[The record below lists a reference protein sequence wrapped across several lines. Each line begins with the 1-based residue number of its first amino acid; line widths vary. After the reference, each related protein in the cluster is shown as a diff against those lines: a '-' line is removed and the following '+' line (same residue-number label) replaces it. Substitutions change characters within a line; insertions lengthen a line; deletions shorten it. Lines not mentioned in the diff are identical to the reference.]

1 MLKLRLRLR
10 LQLQLR
16 LRLRIGLR
24 LGHIGVARLLHEVD
38 ESKAEALVRG
48 RRDHETVVG
57 AKEHLGQSKCGFGH
71 LIEGLWL

>member
-1 MLKLRLRLR
+1 MLKLRLRLS

-38 ESKAEALVRG
+38 ESKAEALVRR

-57 AKEHLGQSKCGFGH
+57 AKEHLGEQTCGFGH
-71 LIEGLWL
+71 FD

>member
-1 MLKLRLRLR
+1 MLKLRLRLS
-10 LQLQLR
+10 LQLQ

-24 LGHIGVARLLHEVD
+24 LGHICVAPRLHEVD

-57 AKEHLGQSKCGFGH
+57 AKEHLGRANVW
-71 LIEGLWL
+71 LWAF

>member
-57 AKEHLGQSKCGFGH
+57 AKEHLGRANVW
-71 LIEGLWL
+71 LWAF

>member
-1 MLKLRLRLR
+1 MLKLRLRPR

-24 LGHIGVARLLHEVD
+24 LGHICVARLLHEVD

-57 AKEHLGQSKCGFGH
+57 AKEHLGRANVW
-71 LIEGLWL
+71 LWAF